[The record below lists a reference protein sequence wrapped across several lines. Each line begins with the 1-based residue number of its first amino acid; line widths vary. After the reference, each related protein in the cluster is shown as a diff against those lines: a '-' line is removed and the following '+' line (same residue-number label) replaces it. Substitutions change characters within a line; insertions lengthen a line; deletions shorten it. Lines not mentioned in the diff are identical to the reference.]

1 MKKVLESNYTLTPVS
16 DLWEHTLL
24 VFKHCPIPVSDDVIE
39 QVFVLTHHEGLSLS
53 IFLKVFAK
61 EKKEYHVKKPPESV
75 VTLEIVVNE
84 LWKPICAELKA
95 DLQNLHDG
103 LKLPLKKVAYFFE
116 GMSHLKEIEEELSKW
131 CDAFEVTEKRWIK
144 DAAQKISDYQE
155 LCRYSYTAKTLIQLK
170 ETLKL
175 TGDFSAVEALLMPEV
190 NYSK

>member
-1 MKKVLESNYTLTPVS
+1 MKKVLESDYTLTPVS

-24 VFKHCPIPVSDDVIE
+24 VFKHCPIPSSDDVIE
-39 QVFVLTHHEGLSLS
+39 QVFILTHHEGLSSS
-53 IFLKVFAK
+53 IIRKVFAK
-61 EKKEYHVKKPPESV
+61 EKKEYHVKKQPGSV
-75 VTLEIVVNE
+75 ITLENVVNE
-84 LWKPICAELKA
+84 LWKPMCAELKG
-95 DLQNLHDG
+95 DLQNLRDG

-131 CDAFEVTEKRWIK
+131 CYAFEVTEKRWIR

-170 ETLKL
+170 DTLKL

-190 NYSK
+190 SHCK